1 MKIKVI
7 IVEDE
12 PILVLQLEKIIEQLG
27 NGFEVITSCNNGI
40 NGFDQILSRKPD
52 IVISDIKMP
61 KMDGLTMLQKL
72 SEKGFVGKFII
83 LSGYDDFE
91 YARKALNLKAT
102 QYILKPIDIIFFKE
116 LMLKLEDEIKT
127 KNGIKDKPLNSS
139 EAIYGYVLDNYNKN
153 VTANDLSMVFGY
165 NANYI
170 SNLFK
175 KNYNITLNKF
185 IINTRIEKAKEIFLK
200 DKNSSIKS
208 VANEVGFNDPLYF
221 SKVFKAEVGV
231 SPKVFIENKDLH
243 N

>member
-153 VTANDLSMVFGY
+153 V
-165 NANYI
+165 
-170 SNLFK
+170 FK